1 MSRYID
7 ADKIDFNEC
16 FVGQSDFARDTREA
30 AQNLIDKQPTA
41 DVEPVRHGHWIISV
55 FDESVFDKKEGGKES
70 ECSYCKNVFPYWKGA
85 LQIGVMPYCPKC
97 GAKMDEEVE

>member
-41 DVEPVRHGHWIISV
+41 DVEIVVR
-55 FDESVFDKKEGGKES
+55 
-70 ECSYCKNVFPYWKGA
+70 CSKCKFFNILEHTTDGFRRCDVDHLWQPLCDRPYRKPSDFCSRGA
-85 LQIGVMPYCPKC
+85 Q
-97 GAKMDEEVE
+97 MDEEVEQ

>member
-41 DVEPVRHGHWIISV
+41 DVEPVRHGHWRFQESYYDA
-55 FDESVFDKKEGGKES
+55 DECICSRCSQHMTTHIKERM
-70 ECSYCKNVFPYWKGA
+70 
-85 LQIGVMPYCPKC
+85 LYCPNC
-97 GAKMDEEVE
+97 GAKMDEEVEQ